1 MWWSWRKGLQE
12 ITILVDEDWPIVSGQ
27 QQFMVLTSVLD
38 VGMFSFVLW
47 QFVAGDDWCSK
58 LFEATK
64 HKLMLDMD
72 VNVEKLLSKCEK
84 WVWKKC
90 LLWSVKVCD
99 CINWNENCYIVL
111 FLWFE
116 KVCCFVNI
124 TDCMKS
130 GEYKILT
137 GCFAIV
143 LESYYNLPSN
153 CDKLNKSLS
162 LFFCFWNKWILR
174 TTSCKCPFKAI

>member
-1 MWWSWRKGLQE
+1 MWWSLRKGLQE
-12 ITILVDEDWPIVSGQ
+12 ITILVDEDWPIVPGQ

-72 VNVEKLLSKCEK
+72 VNVGKLLSKSEK

-90 LLWSVKVCD
+90 LLWSVKVCE
-99 CINWNENCYIVL
+99 CTNWNEICYIVL
-111 FLWFE
+111 ILWFE
-116 KVCCFVNI
+116 KVWSFVNI
-124 TDCMKS
+124 TDCIKS
-130 GEYKILT
+130 GEYKLLT

-153 CDKLNKSLS
+153 CDKRHKILS
-162 LFFCFWNKWILR
+162 LVFLFLK
-174 TTSCKCPFKAI
+174 